1 MSWNL
6 GIYTYASAAPWD
18 DITPIVRNLTIRAEI
33 PGGVQSIEFDI
44 ADRYVDAYRWAYDHI
59 GSRVYIFDNAVNRP
73 VAEGMIMES
82 GISQDGNHITVAGPW
97 QAYCFSQVYNNT
109 ATWVA
114 AGTTSAQIK
123 AMLTSDCPGVNSNQD
138 NIAETSTNNWPWQ
151 PSDNAYPGNLIPGL
165 VALSDASNAEW
176 YFWLQSAPMSGT
188 TPAEPIAWLKSAAN
202 VPGLYAYWLDDMA
215 PGGLNLTPS
224 LRGLANDVRVIY
236 RDAAGTQNQTASATD
251 ADSISRYGTREAY
264 DFDLG
269 AASEAAAAQY
279 RDMLLA
285 RYKDP
290 QQSAS
295 FTLNTWS
302 YDQYGGRWPLW
313 RVIADFPVK
322 FTVMDLIPDSTVL
335 GFTPDNKRTFIT
347 LAVEYSHD
355 SNRLTITPDTE
366 DNRADAMLARHRMF
380 K

>member
-269 AASEAAAAQY
+269 VASAAAAAQY

-335 GFTPDNKRTFIT
+335 GFTLDNKRTFIT
-347 LAVEYSHD
+347 RAAEYNYD
-355 SNRLTITPDTE
+355 SNTLTLTPDTE
-366 DNRADAMLARHRMF
+366 DNRADGLLARHRMF
-380 K
+380 A